1 MIQYME
7 KELLYL
13 SSEKSKK
20 HYEGF
25 LYFVSITLILRCLPL
40 MESFSTNILV
50 KVIIG
55 LLLVFIIF
63 QVLARKQNWTV
74 QLKTWCEKYKISLPV
89 LYIVYIGS
97 YIVISVFI

>member
-1 MIQYME
+1 MSPEISI
-7 KELLYL
+7 KR
-13 SSEKSKK
+13 
-20 HYEGF
+20 YEHF
-25 LYFVSITLILRCLPL
+25 LCFVSITLILRCLPL
-40 MESFSTNILV
+40 VESFIANILV
-50 KVIIG
+50 KIIIG